1 MVEVVKVMKW
11 FTILT
16 SFCYVCGEKIVSLA
30 YLGRK
35 FLNML
40 MLVWKNVFDYAY
52 VCPENFFDLWNNLY
66 DLVKIL

>member
-30 YLGRK
+30 
-35 FLNML
+35 LNI
-40 MLVWKNVFDYAY
+40 LV
-52 VCPENFFDLWNNLY
+52 ENF
-66 DLVKIL
+66 